1 MSDIKILIENGITI
15 LSEKV
20 KKIKLE
26 IDNFGLIDFDED
38 KLHGLNKL
46 YNEKFTEKALK
57 ADLNRLNK
65 VITDL
70 ISGGICQSCN
80 RKLDDVDNTEHIKS

>member
-1 MSDIKILIENGITI
+1 MKI
-15 LSEKV
+15 SY
-20 KKIKLE
+20 
-26 IDNFGLIDFDED
+26 
-38 KLHGLNKL
+38 GLNKL

-57 ADLNRLNK
+57 GLNRLNK

-80 RKLDDVDNTEHIKS
+80 RKLDDVDNTEHIKSHELEVKK

>member
-1 MSDIKILIENGITI
+1 MVLLYLK
-15 LSEKV
+15 KV

-65 VITDL
+65 VTDL

-80 RKLDDVDNTEHIKS
+80 RG